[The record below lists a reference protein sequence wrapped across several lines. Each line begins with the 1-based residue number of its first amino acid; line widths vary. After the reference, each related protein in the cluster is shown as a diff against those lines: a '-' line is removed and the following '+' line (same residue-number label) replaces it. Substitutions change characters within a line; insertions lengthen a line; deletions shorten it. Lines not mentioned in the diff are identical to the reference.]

1 MKKALIVA
9 GTASMIQQF
18 NLNNI
23 EILEKLGYQVDIT
36 ANFDFGSTFSLEKVK
51 YFQNRLLNENKNV
64 YNISFT
70 RDLSDIKNMLKSYKQ
85 IKNLIETNQYTL
97 IHCHMPICSAI
108 TRLACKHA
116 RTQEDLKVI
125 YTAHGF
131 HFYKGAPI
139 QNILAYKTVEKWMA
153 RYTDALI
160 TINQEDYAV
169 AKKFRFKQ
177 DGEAYYV
184 PGIGID
190 TKRYQNIKV
199 DKKEKRKELNISEDK
214 FVILSV
220 GELNDNKNHQIV
232 LRALSIC
239 NNKKLVYLICG
250 EGFLKTELKN
260 LSKELMIENQVKLL
274 GYRTD
279 IIEIMKIADVF
290 VHPSKREGLP
300 VALMEAMACNLPI
313 IASNVRGNTDLVEN
327 NINGFVCNVNKI
339 ETYVEALNLM
349 YENKV
354 LLKKM
359 GENNLERIQ
368 AFDLHIVKKEMK
380 KIYEINTK

>member
-1 MKKALIVA
+1 M
-9 GTASMIQQF
+9 
-18 NLNNI
+18 
-23 EILEKLGYQVDIT
+23 
-36 ANFDFGSTFSLEKVK
+36 
-51 YFQNRLLNENKNV
+51 
-64 YNISFT
+64 
-70 RDLSDIKNMLKSYKQ
+70 
-85 IKNLIETNQYTL
+85 
-97 IHCHMPICSAI
+97 
-108 TRLACKHA
+108 
-116 RTQEDLKVI
+116 
-125 YTAHGF
+125 
-131 HFYKGAPI
+131 
-139 QNILAYKTVEKWMA
+139 
-153 RYTDALI
+153 
-160 TINQEDYAV
+160 
-169 AKKFRFKQ
+169 
-177 DGEAYYV
+177 